1 MAVRTVRRVRTAIL
15 GAVLAGAVI
24 ATAFVAPASAQQ
36 AQPTGDAHPA
46 GHRATQQAM
55 DATVAAGVPGVIG
68 VAEDGRGRW
77 TGEAGVADTR
87 TGRERQAQDTFR
99 VGSITKTF
107 ISTVL
112 LQLEAE
118 GRLSLDDSVDTWLP
132 GLVRGNGNDGRAITL
147 RQILNHTSGI
157 YNYTADPD
165 FRKLVFGPGF
175 LQHRYDT
182 WTPERL
188 VRTAVA
194 HRPDFA
200 PGTSWK
206 YSNTNYI
213 LAGMVIQQVTG
224 RSYAQEAERR
234 ILRPL
239 NLRSTSFPGTDA
251 RMPQPSGRAY
261 STLGGAPDQ
270 VYDVTELNPSIGG
283 SAGEVVSNSL
293 DLNRFYRALLGG
305 KLLPPRQLAEMTTT
319 VPSDEIPHS
328 SYGLGLMKVR
338 LSCGTEVWGHSGG
351 IHGSSSEAVVTKDAG
366 HSLAFN
372 FNGDWTGD
380 STKVTEAEFCGTK

>member
-15 GAVLAGAVI
+15 AAVLVGAVT

-36 AQPTGDAHPA
+36 AHPTAPA
-46 GHRATQQAM
+46 YPTDHRATQRAM
-55 DATVAAGVPGVIG
+55 DAAVAAGVPGVIG

-87 TGRERQAQDTFR
+87 TGRERRAQDTFR
-99 VGSITKTF
+99 VGSLTKTF
-107 ISTVL
+107 VSTVL

-147 RQILNHTSGI
+147 RQLLNHTSGI

-165 FRKLVFGPGF
+165 FQRLIFGPGF
-175 LQHRYDT
+175 FEHRYDT

-188 VRTAVA
+188 VRTALA

-213 LAGMVIQQVTG
+213 LAGMVIQKVTG

-261 STLGGAPDQ
+261 STLGGTPDR
-270 VYDVTELNPSIGG
+270 VYDVTELNPSAAG
-283 SAGEVVSNSL
+283 SAGEVVSDSL

-319 VPSDEIPHS
+319 VPSNEIPNA
-328 SYGLGLMKVR
+328 SYGLGLMKVT

-351 IHGSSSEAVVTKDAG
+351 IHGSTSQAVVTKDAG

-380 STKVTEAEFCGTK
+380 STKVIEAEFCGAK